1 MNELFGLGFDP
12 EEMEKFGEIE
22 PAFSI
27 DSDDKAEWAIRRIS
41 EIRAESERL
50 IAVSEHYIEFYRNK
64 ITDAQARC
72 TERCDGLIAMLRSYF
87 DSVPHKVTRTQ
98 QTYALPSGKLTLK
111 IQQPKIERDDAALTD
126 WLRENRP
133 EFIEVKET
141 PRWGDFKKTVRLTG
155 TDYVTEDGEIV
166 PGITVTPRDP
176 VFTVDAK

>member
-12 EEMEKFGEIE
+12 EEMEQLGEIE

-27 DSDDKAEWAIRRIS
+27 DSDDKAEWAIRRIA

-50 IAVSEHYIEFYRNK
+50 ITVSEHYIEFYRDK
-64 ITDAQARC
+64 ITDARERC
-72 TERCDGLIAMLRSYF
+72 AARCDGLIAMLQSYF
-87 DSVPHKVTRTQ
+87 DSVPHKATKTQ
-98 QTYALPSGKLTLK
+98 QTYALPSGRLTLK
-111 IQQPKIERDDAALTD
+111 IQQPKIERDDAVLTN

-141 PRWGDFKKTVRLTG
+141 PKWGDFKKTVQLTG

-166 PGITVTPRDP
+166 PGITVTLRDP
-176 VFTVDAK
+176 IFTVDAK